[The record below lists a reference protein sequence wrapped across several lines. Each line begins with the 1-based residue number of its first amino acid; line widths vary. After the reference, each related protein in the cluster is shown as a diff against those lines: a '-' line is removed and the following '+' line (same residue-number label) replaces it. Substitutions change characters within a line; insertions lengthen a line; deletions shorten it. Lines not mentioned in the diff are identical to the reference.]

1 MITTR
6 LYLDCRRNKPGLV
19 APLKVVLTKKGV
31 RSLIAIGIKVLP
43 LQWVA
48 IRQIVINHHPKMLGA
63 MPMATTFVLVAS
75 MAATSMP

>member
-1 MITTR
+1 MTTTP

-43 LQWVA
+43 SQWDA
-48 IRQIVINHHPKMLGA
+48 IRQIVINHPQMLGA
-63 MPMATTFVLVAS
+63 MSMAATLVLVAS
-75 MAATSMP
+75 IAATST

>member
-31 RSLIAIGIKVLP
+31 LSLIAIGIKVLP

-48 IRQIVINHHPKMLGA
+48 IRQIVINHPQMLGD
-63 MPMATTFVLVAS
+63 MPLAGTFVLETAI
-75 MAATSMP
+75 AATSMS